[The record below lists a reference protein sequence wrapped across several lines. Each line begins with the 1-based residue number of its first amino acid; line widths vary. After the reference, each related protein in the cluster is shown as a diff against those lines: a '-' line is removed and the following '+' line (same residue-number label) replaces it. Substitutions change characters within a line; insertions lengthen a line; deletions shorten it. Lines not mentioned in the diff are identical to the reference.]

1 MEQKSYLYIIA
12 RAKQID
18 KNNLQKKKLIP
29 HMLGSEEL
37 FRLENQSIFSVEK
50 LRIVNVKYEN
60 QKLNTKLVGMTFGLA

>member
-1 MEQKSYLYIIA
+1 
-12 RAKQID
+12 
-18 KNNLQKKKLIP
+18 
-29 HMLGSEEL
+29 MLGSEEL

>member
-12 RAKQID
+12 REKQID

-50 LRIVNVKYEN
+50 LRIVNVKYMRI
-60 QKLNTKLVGMTFGLA
+60 KS

>member
-1 MEQKSYLYIIA
+1 MEQKSYFYIIA

-18 KNNLQKKKLIP
+18 KNNLQKKKLIL

-50 LRIVNVKYEN
+50 LRIVNVKYMRI
-60 QKLNTKLVGMTFGLA
+60 KS